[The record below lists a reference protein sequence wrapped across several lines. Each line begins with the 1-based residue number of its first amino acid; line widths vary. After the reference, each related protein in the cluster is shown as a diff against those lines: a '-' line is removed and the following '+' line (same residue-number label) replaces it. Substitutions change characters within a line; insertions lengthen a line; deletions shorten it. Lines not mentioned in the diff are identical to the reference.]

1 MAKELPYFK
10 FYIGEWLNGDI
21 TIEDYECQGVFINV
35 CAYYWQKDAEL
46 TLTVLMKRFRNY
58 EAQINQLIES
68 KLIKVIGENISI
80 SFLNEQ
86 MESKEIQKITNQKN
100 GAKGGRPKKELSN
113 RIYAIRCFND
123 DESFIKIGIT
133 KDTIAGRFSSKTGS
147 NVVMP
152 YAYDIILDELIDV
165 YLSVDIESEIKKSFK
180 SYDPKIKFGG
190 CVYECFSEEYE
201 FEIISFIK
209 DSITNKKPI
218 RLLNNNPTQTN
229 IENRKEEENREE
241 EIKEK
246 KSKNT
251 KRTIEQF
258 REIARKSFENCK
270 CSFGNDFKKEW
281 FVLIQ
286 SEICGFI
293 IIILMIVFN

>member
-58 EAQINQLIES
+58 ETQIKQLIES

-100 GAKGGRPKKELSN
+100 GAKGGRPRKEETENKPNGFLL
-113 RIYAIRCFND
+113 
-123 DESFIKIGIT
+123 ETET
-133 KDTIAGRFSSKTGS
+133 KAK
-147 NVVMP
+147 
-152 YAYDIILDELIDV
+152 
-165 YLSVDIESEIKKSFK
+165 
-180 SYDPKIKFGG
+180 
-190 CVYECFSEEYE
+190 
-201 FEIISFIK
+201 
-209 DSITNKKPI
+209 
-218 RLLNNNPTQTN
+218 LNPNITN
-229 IENRKEEENREE
+229 IEERKEEENIEE

-246 KSKNT
+246 KSKPT

-258 REIARKSFENCK
+258 QEIARKSFENCK
-270 CSFGNDFKKEW
+270 CVFGNDFKKEW
-281 FVLIQ
+281 FTLIQ
-286 SEICGFI
+286 SENWKKKDQNAYDYNLKRLMKFDEIFSISLVEASIAGSYKGVVFPNTNESYQKYLKEKNATKSRNHADLRTERSELRNAALQI
-293 IIILMIVFN
+293 IRNG